1 MNEIIKDLR
10 NICQFAYDQ
19 GLHELGYDPVEA
31 IEKELNEWR
40 KALCSLTPGGSEY
53 ATDPQA
59 CVNYVREVR
68 TSQMDLIR
76 KLKQND
82 LSKN

>member
-31 IEKELNEWR
+31 IEKELNE
-40 KALCSLTPGGSEY
+40 
-53 ATDPQA
+53 
-59 CVNYVREVR
+59 
-68 TSQMDLIR
+68 
-76 KLKQND
+76 
-82 LSKN
+82 